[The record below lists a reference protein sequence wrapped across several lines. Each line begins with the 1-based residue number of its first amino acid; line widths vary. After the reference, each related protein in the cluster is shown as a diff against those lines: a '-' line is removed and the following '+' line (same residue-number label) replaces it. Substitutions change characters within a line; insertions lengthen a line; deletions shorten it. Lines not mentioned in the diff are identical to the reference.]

1 MVKSPRCGQG
11 PFAWVSAG
19 PFDAVAHWLLA
30 DRDMAIV
37 RDAIVA
43 AGVAVVSIGIWDLIF
58 WVSSLQFPVE

>member
-1 MVKSPRCGQG
+1 
-11 PFAWVSAG
+11 
-19 PFDAVAHWLLA
+19 LLA

-58 WVSSLQFPVE
+58 WISSLQFPVE